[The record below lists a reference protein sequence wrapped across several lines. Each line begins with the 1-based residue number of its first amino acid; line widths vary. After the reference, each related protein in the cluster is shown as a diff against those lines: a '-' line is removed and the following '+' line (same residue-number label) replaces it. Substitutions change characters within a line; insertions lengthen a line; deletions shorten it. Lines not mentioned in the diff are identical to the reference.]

1 MRWTKRHSQNA
12 VAAKARKRMDRATAP
27 TETGPRRKV
36 AMPRSNA
43 RFQLTIRDWQIGDS
57 ITLSLTPLPWRGRFV
72 DSEHNE
78 LNTAQI
84 CRMLQETLNH
94 E

>member
-12 VAAKARKRMDRATAP
+12 VAAKARKRVERATAQI
-27 TETGPRRKV
+27 EAGPSRKV
-36 AMPRSNA
+36 AMPRSKA
-43 RFQLTIRDWQIGDS
+43 RFQLTIRDWKIGDS

-72 DSEHNE
+72 DSDRNK

-84 CRMLQETLNH
+84 CRMVQETLNH